1 MAEFIHFIANLDIGS
16 IILIILGIV
25 VVSMASSDEPTIDPD
40 EEAWLHSPVN
50 PNSPNYRG
58 D

>member
-1 MAEFIHFIANLDIGS
+1 MAELIHLLANLDIGS
-16 IILIILGIV
+16 VILIILGIV
-25 VVSMASSDEPTIDPD
+25 VVSMPSSGTPSIDPD
-40 EEAWLHSPVN
+40 EEAWLHSPLN

>member
-1 MAEFIHFIANLDIGS
+1 MAEFIHFLANLDIGS
-16 IILIILGIV
+16 VILVILGIV
-25 VVSMASSDEPTIDPD
+25 VVSMPSSRRPTMDSDEET
-40 EEAWLHSPVN
+40 WLHSPLN